1 MVLMVYIFFDTF
13 IFCLPLCHFATLPLC
28 GVKKRKSGVKKR
40 KVSKKEKVASKKG
53 KVASKSSLV
62 VKECFICF
70 WYGFFKKP

>member
-1 MVLMVYIFFDTF
+1 LLAT
-13 IFCLPLCHFATLPLC
+13 LPLCHFATFPLL
-28 GVKKRKSGVKKR
+28 KKVA
-40 KVSKKEKVASKKG
+40 SKKGKVASKKGKVASKKG